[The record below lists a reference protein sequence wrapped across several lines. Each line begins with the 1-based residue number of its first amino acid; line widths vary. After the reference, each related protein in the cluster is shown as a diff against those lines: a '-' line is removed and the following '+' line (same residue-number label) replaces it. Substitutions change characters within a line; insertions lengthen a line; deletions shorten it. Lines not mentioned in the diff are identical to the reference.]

1 MKRGRAIETR
11 LLGIGKLEML
21 KRVADEVEICKNR
34 LRDDRHGEVQRSQ
47 VGGQGRDGDGS
58 HEEREASDKNRTLG
72 RTLNMVYCNM
82 CILSLRLT
90 IQDNSYSSS
99 C

>member
-1 MKRGRAIETR
+1 M
-11 LLGIGKLEML
+11 LGIGKLETL
-21 KRVADEVEICKNR
+21 KHAAEEVEICKNR
-34 LRDDRHGEVQRSQ
+34 LRDDRHGEVQRSP

-82 CILSLRLT
+82 CILSPRLT
-90 IQDNSYSSS
+90 IQDNSYSPS